1 MKFVNGTNAAARR
14 YEDSSEHPYGKRK
27 PRVEPNHILPNDP
40 KEFDM
45 YKHLLELKLKPEPKA
60 VLESKMLRASRT
72 LPVSEIKKET
82 EDILAVLRNLY
93 KK

>member
-1 MKFVNGTNAAARR
+1 MKFVNGTNSAARR
-14 YEDSSEHPYGKRK
+14 FADDSEHPYGKRE
-27 PRVEPNHILPNDP
+27 PRVQPNLTIVNDP
-40 KEFDM
+40 KEFNM
-45 YKHLLELKLKPEPKA
+45 YKHILDLKLKPEPKS